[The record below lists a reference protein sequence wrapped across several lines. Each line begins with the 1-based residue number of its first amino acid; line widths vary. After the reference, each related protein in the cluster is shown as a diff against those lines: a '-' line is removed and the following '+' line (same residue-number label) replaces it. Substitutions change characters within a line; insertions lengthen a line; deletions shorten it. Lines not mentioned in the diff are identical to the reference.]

1 MNFVTGLFKIEKT
14 YIIKMGEKAKDMN
27 LTFYGAA
34 REVTGSCY
42 LLESNKKKILIDCGL
57 QQGQDEK
64 DDQNLPFN
72 AQDIDSVILTHAH
85 IDHSGRLPLLVKGGF
100 KGSIYAIKAT
110 CDLIPAMLEDS
121 AKIQEMDAKLENKRS
136 RRAGRDEVAPLYTAT
151 DVKKTLKFLEPCSYG
166 EMNKISDGIK
176 FNFVDA
182 GHILGSASVEV
193 FLDEGGEAKKI
204 VFSGDIGNTDQP
216 IIKDPQYIEEADYVV
231 MESTYGDRN
240 HEKNDDY
247 TMDLAEIIDRTL
259 LGGGNVIVPSFA
271 LGRTQRLLYIIREIK
286 EKKLVKNPGFPV
298 YVDSPLA
305 SKLTELYDE
314 DLRIYGDLQTK
325 EVLEKGLNPLDFPD
339 LAFTDSAEES
349 KALNY
354 DPVPKVI
361 ISSSGMCDGGRIKH
375 HLKHNLWKK
384 ECSVVFVG
392 FQAYGTTGRAILDG
406 AEKIEIFGEEI
417 AISAAIYNFTGLS
430 AHADRDGLLKWIKS
444 FSRKPD
450 RVFITHGEDSVC
462 DKFVDSLNGIGFSAV
477 APLYKSVYDLG
488 DGRKIAGGIKSGKE
502 MYHEGETA
510 PQPAACAKLQD
521 AGRKLSETIIKKK
534 VKDNKKLEK
543 FADEIIELTRKW
555 DK

>member
-1 MNFVTGLFKIEKT
+1 
-14 YIIKMGEKAKDMN
+14 MN

-42 LLESNKKKILIDCGL
+42 LLESNGKKIIIDCGL

-64 DDQNLPFN
+64 DDQSLPFD
-72 AQDIDSVILTHAH
+72 ASTIDSVILTHAH
-85 IDHSGRLPLLVKGGF
+85 IDHSGRLPLLSKGGF
-100 KGSIYAIKAT
+100 NGIIYAIKAT
-110 CDLIPAMLEDS
+110 CDLIPVMLEDS

-136 RRAGRDEVAPLYTAT
+136 RRAGKDEITPLYTVAN
-151 DVKKTLKFLEPCSYG
+151 VKKTLKFLEPCSYG
-166 EMNKISDGIK
+166 EVNKISSGIK
-176 FNFVDA
+176 FKFVDA
-182 GHILGSASVEV
+182 GHILGSASVEI
-193 FLDEGGEAKKI
+193 FLEEDGESRKI
-204 VFSGDIGNTDQP
+204 VFSGDIGNTGQP

-247 TMDLAEIIDRTL
+247 TINLAEIIDKTL
-259 LGGGNVIVPSFA
+259 SEGGNIIIPSFA

-286 EKKLVKNPGFPV
+286 EKKLVKNTGFPV

-305 SKLTELYDE
+305 SKLTKLYDD

-325 EVLEKGLNPLDFPD
+325 EVLEKGLNPLDFPG

-361 ISSSGMCDGGRIKH
+361 ISSSGMCDGGRVKH
-375 HLKHNLWKK
+375 HLKHNIWKK

-406 AEKIEIFGEEI
+406 AEKVTIFGEEI
-417 AISAAIYNFTGLS
+417 AVSAAIHNFTGLS
-430 AHADRDGLLKWIKS
+430 AHADRNGLLKWINS
-444 FSRKPD
+444 LSRKPD
-450 RVFITHGEDSVC
+450 KVFVTHGEDSIC
-462 DKFVDSLNGIGFSAV
+462 DEFTGTLNNMGFSAA
-477 APLYKSVYDLG
+477 APFYKSVYDLR
-488 DGRKIAGGIKSGKE
+488 DGRQTGSGEATGKAAADT
-502 MYHEGETA
+502 GETGPA
-510 PQPAACAKLQD
+510 PAAYAKLLG
-521 AGRKLSETIIKKK
+521 AGRKLSEVINKKRG
-534 VKDNKKLEK
+534 KDNKKLDK
-543 FADEIIELTRKW
+543 FAEEVMELTHKW